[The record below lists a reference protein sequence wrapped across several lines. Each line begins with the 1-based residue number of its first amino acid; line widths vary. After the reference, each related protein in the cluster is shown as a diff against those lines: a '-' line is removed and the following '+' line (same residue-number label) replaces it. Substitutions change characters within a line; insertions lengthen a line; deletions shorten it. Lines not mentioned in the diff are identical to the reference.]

1 VAEEKTGNLTMKKIA
16 IMLLTCCALG
26 SAIAAE
32 QPWLTSLPQ
41 AVAQAKKEDKM
52 VLLDFTGSDW
62 CGWCMKFKKETLDTP
77 EFTQYAATNLVLVEF
92 DFPHKIRQSEELKRL
107 NQNAA
112 TYYKVTGYPT
122 FILLNKDGK
131 EIGRQ
136 DGYEGGGAK
145 AFIAR
150 LGKFKASH

>member
-1 VAEEKTGNLTMKKIA
+1 MADEKLNLTMRRIA
-16 IMLLTCCALG
+16 IMLLTCCALA
-26 SAIAAE
+26 SAVAAE
-32 QPWLTSLPQ
+32 PQWLTNLPK
-41 AVAQAKKEDKM
+41 AVEQAKKENKM
-52 VLLDFTGSDW
+52 VLLNFTGSDW
-62 CGWCMKFKKETLDTP
+62 CGWCIKFKNEALDTS
-77 EFTQYAATNLVLVEF
+77 EFAQYAATNLVLVEF
-92 DFPHKIRQSEELKRL
+92 DFPDKKPQSDQLKRV

-136 DGYEGGGAK
+136 DGYEEGGAH

-150 LGKFKASH
+150 IDKFKASH

>member
-1 VAEEKTGNLTMKKIA
+1 MKKIA